1 LAQMNG
7 ADAICFTGGIGEN
20 AAEVRARACEDLE
33 WFGIKLDPKLNS
45 QMIRGKEGIISTADS
60 RIKVYVLPTN
70 EELVIARDTVRVV
83 LNAKLP

>member
-1 LAQMNG
+1 MNG

-20 AAEVRARACEDLE
+20 AAEVRSRACCDLD
-33 WFGIKLDPKLNS
+33 WIGIKLDEKLN
-45 QMIRGKEGIISTADS
+45 RETVGGKEGLISTPDS
-60 RIKVYVLPTN
+60 RVKVYVLPTN